1 MKIMK
6 VILSDHLWLWS
17 DTMTV
22 KELKELLSNYPEN
35 SIVMYRHNKYG
46 RIDID
51 TINYK
56 EEILLTGNCIKTVT
70 LEASFEED

>member
-1 MKIMK
+1 
-6 VILSDHLWLWS
+6 
-17 DTMTV
+17 MTI

-51 TINYK
+51 TVNYK
-56 EEILLTGNCIKTVT
+56 EEVLLTGNCIKTVT